1 VVRLPSGHWVG
12 ERAATDLLALAR
24 KGRAF
29 DNLGSVI
36 ARQGGYHVLFGTA
49 LAVTAAL
56 QAWSR
61 LTNTPL
67 AELARA
73 QLR

>member
-1 VVRLPSGHWVG
+1 M
-12 ERAATDLLALAR
+12 
-24 KGRAF
+24 
-29 DNLGSVI
+29 
-36 ARQGGYHVLFGTA
+36 LFGTA

-56 QAWSR
+56 QAWSS
-61 LTNTPL
+61 LTDTPQ